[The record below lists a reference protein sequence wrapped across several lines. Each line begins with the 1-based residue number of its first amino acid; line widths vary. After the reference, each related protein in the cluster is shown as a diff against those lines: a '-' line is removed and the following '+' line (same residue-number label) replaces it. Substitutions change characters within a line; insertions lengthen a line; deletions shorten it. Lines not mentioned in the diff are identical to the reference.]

1 MGGGN
6 SKGDKPVTIKANAA
20 AQPSGSS

>member
-6 SKGDKPVTIKANAA
+6 SKGDKPVTIKANANA
-20 AQPSGSS
+20 AASGSS